1 MLALAV
7 GTGSSCV
14 FAFASCKYF
23 VAIEV
28 FIFFFRGRIYALLLY
43 HRSFIQPIMFLSVSS
58 PLIFTAREIEEFLFG
73 FSIINPI
80 NNGAYDDFSFSN
92 EELLFGF
99 SI

>member
-1 MLALAV
+1 
-7 GTGSSCV
+7 
-14 FAFASCKYF
+14 
-23 VAIEV
+23 
-28 FIFFFRGRIYALLLY
+28 
-43 HRSFIQPIMFLSVSS
+43 MFLSVSS